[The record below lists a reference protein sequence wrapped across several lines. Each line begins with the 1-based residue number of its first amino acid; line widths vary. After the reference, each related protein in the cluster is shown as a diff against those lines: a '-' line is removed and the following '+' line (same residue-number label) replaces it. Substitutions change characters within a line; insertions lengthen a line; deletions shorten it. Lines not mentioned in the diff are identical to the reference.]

1 MKRKKNR
8 SGGGWGYISALAAE
22 AAALGREAMTVFICG
37 MGCATLAAMVWLCL
51 LARAVR
57 VDPIGAAYHYA
68 PMLEYIMMS
77 YLIVITGTLA
87 FDLLVR
93 SGKTK

>member
-37 MGCATLAAMVWLCL
+37 MGCATPCRYGVAVLTCAGGEGGSHRCRLPLC
-51 LARAVR
+51 ADA
-57 VDPIGAAYHYA
+57 
-68 PMLEYIMMS
+68 
-77 YLIVITGTLA
+77 
-87 FDLLVR
+87 
-93 SGKTK
+93 